1 MAQNSW
7 PSPAYNSRNVTDAEY
22 EKIASRFSD
31 DGVDGDPT
39 GTAVVSAGGG
49 LSVNIRAEARASVRG
64 HAWYS
69 GGTTVNLAVGANT
82 SGSTRVDRVV
92 LRLDRA
98 TWTVRAVIKAGTPGG
113 GAPALTQQTGDSGTY
128 EIPLAN
134 VTVLNGASSVSVAR
148 AEMYVGSRCRPCT
161 ASTRNPAPDRGE
173 LGYETDTGRL
183 ILWTGSSWS
192 SLNESSGSVSCDS
205 PLAAWAITVESSL
218 EMVNGTVF
226 LRLGTWDRKGSA
238 LGATTDARL
247 PVLIPSKYR
256 HPNRNVYAM
265 AYISGAQIGRVTIY
279 PANNERAGQVWIT
292 QKPVIG
298 VNDSVLPASVSW
310 VVG

>member
-22 EKIASRFSD
+22 EKIAAQFSG
-31 DGVDGDPT
+31 DGVYGDPT
-39 GTAVVSAGGG
+39 ETAVVTAGGG
-49 LSVNIRAEARASVRG
+49 LSVNIRAGVYGSVRG

-69 GGTTVNLAVGANT
+69 GGTTDTLPVGANT

-128 EIPLAN
+128 EVLLAN
-134 VTVLNGASSVSVAR
+134 VTVLNGAASATVAR

-161 ASTRNPAPDRGE
+161 SSTRNPAPDRGE
-173 LGYETDTGRL
+173 QAYETDTGRL
-183 ILWTGSSWS
+183 LLWTGSTWS
-192 SLNESSGSVSCDS
+192 LLNENSGIISCDS
-205 PLAAWAITVESSL
+205 PLSAWAITVETTL

-226 LRLGTWDRKGSA
+226 LRLGTWDRKGST
-238 LGATTDARL
+238 LGNTSDSRL
-247 PVLIPSKYR
+247 PVLIPARYR
-256 HPNRNVYAM
+256 HPTRNVYAM
-265 AYISGAQIGRVTIY
+265 AYITGADIGRLSIY
-279 PANNERAGQVWIT
+279 PANHERAGQVWIT
-292 QKPVIG
+292 QKPSIA
-298 VNDSVLPASVSW
+298 VNDSVLPGSVSW
-310 VVG
+310 VMS